1 MRDAFEIFITLPNCI
16 TLTLMVRNEDVIGDI
31 KALIAR
37 TTRFDIRDMYL
48 THCSKILDDR
58 YTVGG
63 YMITR
68 MSTLGT
74 FMRLRGGNN
83 KRGRDV
89 DRPTDY
95 ETGSDSESLKGTAV
109 IKYPRLSPIEPVVTI
124 EQVQHVTINEP
135 TVTGESLLFLSA
147 PPTIQPE
154 STPAGLAETIPLTH
168 EEKRD
173 EANATLPVKYVSKF
187 NPRIYKN
194 KRRAVRDT
202 GERHT

>member
-1 MRDAFEIFITLPNCI
+1 MNLFLSHSRVNIIGRRAFDNDPEGNEDEAYPIVQPAVREVPLIDTRIGESPGGLVSMSLIEGQRYGQIGAATPLYETTHAMRDAFEIFITLPNCI

-31 KALIAR
+31 KVLIAR

-83 KRGRDV
+83 KRGRDCLLYTS
-89 DRPTDY
+89 P
-95 ETGSDSESLKGTAV
+95 S
-109 IKYPRLSPIEPVVTI
+109 PR
-124 EQVQHVTINEP
+124 
-135 TVTGESLLFLSA
+135 
-147 PPTIQPE
+147 
-154 STPAGLAETIPLTH
+154 
-168 EEKRD
+168 D
-173 EANATLPVKYVSKF
+173 
-187 NPRIYKN
+187 
-194 KRRAVRDT
+194 
-202 GERHT
+202 